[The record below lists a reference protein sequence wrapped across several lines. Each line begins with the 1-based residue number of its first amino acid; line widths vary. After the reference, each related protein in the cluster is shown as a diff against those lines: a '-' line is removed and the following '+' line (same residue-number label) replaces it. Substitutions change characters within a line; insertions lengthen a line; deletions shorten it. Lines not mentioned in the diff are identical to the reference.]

1 MPAVALESGR
11 EEGGDGEEV
20 QSVAC
25 KVAADAKPNVDGIV
39 AWRSQDQTMAWEPP
53 VAELQATAW
62 EPPPRQGQQ
71 VRKPLAE
78 KRGRSQPS
86 LDAVAVD
93 QGTELEAGP
102 QTGWEAELTT
112 GLVTELATADEP
124 RFS

>member
-53 VAELQATAW
+53 
-62 EPPPRQGQQ
+62 PRQGQQ

-102 QTGWEAELTT
+102 QTGWEAKLTT